1 VRRLVPLLHAA
12 LLLAFLPALPHP
24 FLWPKLAL
32 LCAGAVAAL
41 LLPRTQAVK
50 PGISRAV
57 PLVWLVLLSAS
68 ALVHP
73 TMLEPLLLDGA
84 AALLLY
90 ALLTRAWPVKS
101 TLKAIAWLGCVE
113 AAVVLLQAPFAARRL
128 EMFGT
133 LGNPDFAAGWLGVS
147 LCLALGETGMLLP
160 ALLQLAA
167 LAVIGSFASI
177 LALAAACLVA
187 LPRRKLALFA
197 LAPLAI
203 ATSGRNLQSR
213 IDGRLDLD
221 KTAIRH
227 LLDAP
232 LLGGGPV
239 TALFANQDHIHND
252 LLERALTQGWPCALL
267 LAALAAYAI
276 RKGRKGSELAAA
288 AALAS
293 LCARSLVDFPLARPA
308 ELALFV
314 TLVAAC
320 LTEPPCT
327 EPSPPLPPHSSPQPP
342 LPPIA
347 TG

>member
-32 LCAGAVAAL
+32 LCAGAVTAL

-50 PGISRAV
+50 PGISRVV
-57 PLVWLVLLSAS
+57 PLLWLVLLSAS
-68 ALVHP
+68 ALAHP
-73 TMLEPLLLDGA
+73 AMLEPLLLDGA

-90 ALLTRAWPVKS
+90 ALLTRAWPVKT

-128 EMFGT
+128 AMFGT

-167 LAVIGSFASI
+167 
-177 LALAAACLVA
+177 CLVA
-187 LPRRKLALFA
+187 LPRRKIALFA

-203 ATSGRNLQSR
+203 AASGRNLQSR

-232 LLGGGPV
+232 VFGSGPV
-239 TALFANQDHIHND
+239 TTLFKNPQDHIHND

-267 LAALAAYAI
+267 LAALALYAI
-276 RKGRKGSELAAA
+276 HKGRKTAAA

-314 TLVAAC
+314 TLIAAC

-327 EPSPPLPPHSSPQPP
+327 ESSPPLPLHSSPQPP